1 VPKVFLYGPDTS
13 RGRVFD
19 RVGRCEVDGAATL
32 AGHALVF
39 DKPNM
44 KAQGEGLP
52 NLQAGDDA
60 SVYGVLF
67 DMSRKQ
73 LELLEGYFGG
83 YAPTEVSVTPK
94 GGTGKTAATTFIARR
109 RDRKLGPSRA
119 NIDLS
124 IRGAEENALPRDF
137 VEVLRGLQPYDG

>member
-1 VPKVFLYGPDTS
+1 M
-13 RGRVFD
+13 
-19 RVGRCEVDGAATL
+19 DGAATL
-32 AGHALVF
+32 AGHGLVF

-44 KAQGEGLP
+44 KARGEGLP
-52 NLQAGDDA
+52 NLQTSDDA

-94 GGTGKTAATTFIARR
+94 GAAAKTTATTFIARR
-109 RDRKLGPSRA
+109 RDRKLGPSKA
-119 NIDLS
+119 SLALCIQ
-124 IRGAEENALPRDF
+124 GAEENALPRDF
-137 VEVLRGLQPYDG
+137 IETLRGLKPYDG